1 MGLMSRDLVA
11 RHWPFE
17 HGRGAA
23 GAAAGLRF
31 GDLSAAAAR
40 VPRLGG
46 TAVARGCGRGRR
58 SRAARVVLYA
68 SEAVKTPPEAQRVRG
83 QRKLFMR
90 RPMVRKT
97 CGRGA
102 SNPIPC

>member
-1 MGLMSRDLVA
+1 MTRDLVD
-11 RHWPFE
+11 RQGPFE
-17 HGRGAA
+17 HGGGAA
-23 GAAAGLRF
+23 ASPAGLRF
-31 GDLSAAAAR
+31 GDLAAAAAR
-40 VPRLGG
+40 VTRPGG
-46 TAVARGCGRGRR
+46 NAVARGCWRGRR